1 MMVTVRF
8 ALWFYHIIFSEKRI
22 KNKGNRSGNTC
33 QPERFLVKRLSTS
46 IRTIEGTINM
56 LTESNL
62 EKYADVLLWG
72 LATAK
77 KVSLKKNEI
86 VLIQYERPALALA
99 EILYGRLLDM
109 GIHPVQRMASTFG
122 MEKSFYQKANP
133 RQLTFI
139 APGDRELYKNINGR
153 IFLLAPES
161 LTHLKDIDP
170 AKIGRAIVARKPIK
184 DILNRREETHQYSWT
199 LCMVPTPE
207 LARQAM
213 MTLKQYT
220 AQVIKGCYLD
230 KNDPVAEWKMI
241 HQEITAIKKRL
252 SSLPVKYFHME
263 SANMDLRITPGEK
276 RKWAGVSGHNV
287 PSFEVFVSP
296 DWRGTE
302 GVYYANLPSF
312 RSGNYVEDVRI
323 NFARGKAVKI
333 EAGMGEAFVK
343 KQTAMDAGARQLG
356 EFSLTDKRFSRID
369 RFMAETLFDE
379 NFGGKEGNCHV
390 ALGSSYS
397 DTFAGDPA
405 RLTGALKK
413 KLGFNDSALHWD
425 LVNTEPK
432 TVTAHLA
439 NGKKLIVYDRGIF
452 KI

>member
-1 MMVTVRF
+1 
-8 ALWFYHIIFSEKRI
+8 
-22 KNKGNRSGNTC
+22 
-33 QPERFLVKRLSTS
+33 
-46 IRTIEGTINM
+46 M
-56 LTESNL
+56 LTEKNL

-86 VLIQYERPALALA
+86 VLIQYELPALRLA
-99 EILYGRLLDM
+99 EILYGRLLDR
-109 GIHPVQRMASTFG
+109 GVHPVQRLIATFG
-122 MEKSFYQKANP
+122 MEKSFYQKADP

-139 APGDRELYKNINGR
+139 APGDKELFNNINGR
-153 IFLLAPES
+153 IVLMAPQS

-170 AKIGRAIVARKPIK
+170 ARIGKAMVARKPIK
-184 DILNRREETHQYSWT
+184 DILNKREELHQYSWT
-199 LCMVPTPE
+199 LCMVPTEE
-207 LARQAM
+207 LARQAKM
-213 MTLKQYT
+213 SLKQYT
-220 AQVIKGCYLD
+220 AQVAKGCYLD
-230 KNDPVAEWKMI
+230 CDNPVAEWQKI
-241 HQEITAIKKRL
+241 HKNVTMIKKRL
-252 SSLPVKYFHME
+252 SSLPVKYFHLE
-263 SANMDLRITPGEK
+263 SANMDLRITPGDQ

-287 PSFEVFVSP
+287 PSFEVFISP

-302 GVYYANLPSF
+302 GVYFANLPSF
-312 RSGNYVEDVRI
+312 RSGNYVADVRI
-323 NFARGKAVKI
+323 TFAKGKAVKI
-333 EAGMGEAFVK
+333 EAKQGEAFIK
-343 KQTAMDAGARQLG
+343 KQLAMDAGARQLG

-397 DTFAGDPA
+397 DTYSGDPA
-405 RLTGALKK
+405 KLTPALKK

-432 TVTAHLA
+432 TVTAHLTD
-439 NGKKLIVYDRGIF
+439 GKKLIVYDRGIF